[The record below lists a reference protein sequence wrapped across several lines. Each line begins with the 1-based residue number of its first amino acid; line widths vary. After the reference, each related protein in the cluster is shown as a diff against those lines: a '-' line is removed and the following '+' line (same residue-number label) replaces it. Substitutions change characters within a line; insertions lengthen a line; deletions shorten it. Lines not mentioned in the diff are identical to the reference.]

1 MSYPKHHNLF
11 SKLIP
16 VDHNNHVLTKFF
28 SHFLN
33 WILFVKESAW
43 PAQYDIENILV
54 VTKVG
59 CVFPMVVIS
68 IQYRDYTAPCGG
80 SATFSKVHDFTRN
93 YLVFERPWISIPMS
107 QFHMFVNKV
116 WLCQTVVS
124 TNRLA

>member
-43 PAQYDIENILV
+43 VMLHDQLNMILQ
-54 VTKVG
+54 
-59 CVFPMVVIS
+59 IS
-68 IQYRDYTAPCGG
+68 NFWLIMKD
-80 SATFSKVHDFTRN
+80 
-93 YLVFERPWISIPMS
+93 RPFN
-107 QFHMFVNKV
+107 Q
-116 WLCQTVVS
+116 
-124 TNRLA
+124 